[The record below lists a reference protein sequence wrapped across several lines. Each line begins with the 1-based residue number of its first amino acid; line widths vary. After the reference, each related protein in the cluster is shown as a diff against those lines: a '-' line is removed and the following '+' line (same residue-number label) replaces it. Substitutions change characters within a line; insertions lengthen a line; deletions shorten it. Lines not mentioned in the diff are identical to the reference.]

1 MATFSFTP
9 SFEATEISQP
19 RVASFQAGDGYQHR
33 IGFGLHRDAKQWQL
47 VFENRSDSDRNDI
60 IDFLEARGGVES
72 FDWTPPFGDAGKYIC
87 SDWQTTLRSHNFNN
101 IRATFQ
107 QVYEP

>member
-1 MATFSFTP
+1 MLPKRSLQLLRRLPQTSLLA
-9 SFEATEISQP
+9 
-19 RVASFQAGDGYQHR
+19 
-33 IGFGLHRDAKQWQL
+33 LLKL

-87 SDWQTTLRSHNFNN
+87 SEWQTTLRSHNFNN
-101 IRATFQ
+101 IRAIFQ